1 MVDSIATGDQEI
13 VGGSNLAPLAPIA
26 NNLDLSHF
34 PTLAESS
41 GKEIES
47 SAWKLFDPAL
57 AFFPPIAQKGKLLV
71 QPPRDVLDVG
81 AQQWS
86 NALVGTFMGKSPI
99 LSVFQKTVDRLWRRE
114 GSVTIRFLAPS
125 VYMWSPRFNPEVLTL
140 DSTLVWVLLWHVPL
154 ELYSQKGLGY
164 LASAIGKPL
173 YSDKATTLRQ
183 NLEYA
188 KVCVEVSAK
197 SELPT
202 SILVDLG
209 DGLPVSV
216 SVELDWSPPR
226 CHGCSVFGHLE
237 ENCTKKNVSASGLI
251 VDEDGEG
258 VGMQPAPEVVVEFG
272 FGGLTVDSVACS
284 IVGAPAM
291 DKSLGVD
298 CAAVIDTCLVGD
310 GLVDTVS
317 AHCVSDCVVKV
328 PDGDDNLIS
337 VVGDKNSIVSGSGSA
352 FVSPNKFNTLSYV
365 EMDHVVSPRK
375 KRLAAAGVG
384 DLLNQLKPKGKGVV
398 NGLIRKEKAPLRK
411 FNCEVFGGISQRVVV
426 KQLELKNVQKLL
438 LANPY
443 VEMIAREKQVAMDLK
458 ALIMAEESYFRQKSM
473 IQFVKEGDQNTSFF
487 FRKVQIQ
494 QKANTITS
502 LQNNDGVK
510 LVSFGD
516 ISNEFVKFFTDFL
529 RSVDD
534 SVDRFPD
541 DLLKQ
546 ILVAELTAEMKNAL
560 VAPLAFFKLPGG
572 L

>member
-125 VYMWSPRFNPEVLTL
+125 VYMVNFPSQKVH
-140 DSTLVWVLLWHVPL
+140 DWVLESGSFGYCSEEV
-154 ELYSQKGLGY
+154 KGLGY
-164 LASAIGKPL
+164 LASAI
-173 YSDKATTLRQ
+173 
-183 NLEYA
+183 
-188 KVCVEVSAK
+188 
-197 SELPT
+197 
-202 SILVDLG
+202 
-209 DGLPVSV
+209 
-216 SVELDWSPPR
+216 
-226 CHGCSVFGHLE
+226 E

-398 NGLIRKEKAPLRK
+398 NGLIRKEK
-411 FNCEVFGGISQRVVV
+411 
-426 KQLELKNVQKLL
+426 QLELKNVQKLL

-560 VAPLAFFKLPGG
+560 VAPERNDRLHGRKARTVEEIFLLIKQVVR
-572 L
+572 